1 VQDRRRGSFIIEA
14 MMACLLLGVAISM
27 LVPGLQSVG
36 RQRKMMTFENLAT
49 IVLNNTAR
57 FPDRVASQLTDSE
70 FTTPVPLALPDWFA
84 ERYRDATF
92 SAAVLPPQDSAA
104 DTTAG
109 LQAVRL
115 TISGTGLTGMTPP
128 RVSLVIW
135 IETAPNADS
144 GAVP

>member
-1 VQDRRRGSFIIEA
+1 

-36 RQRKMMTFENLAT
+36 RQRKMMKFDALAT

-57 FPDRVASQLTDSE
+57 FPERVSSQLTDPES
-70 FTTPVPLALPDWFA
+70 TTPVPLVLPDWFA

-115 TISGTGLTGMTPP
+115 TISDTGPAGMTPP
-128 RVSLVIW
+128 GVNLVIW
-135 IETAPNADS
+135 IDAAADAES
-144 GAVP
+144 GAAP